1 MIEGRSR
8 KLAGIASIFV
18 SLACFAGFGT
28 ADASE
33 LTGDNVITL
42 INESRSLA
50 GVSALTKNAKLTAAA
65 TAKANDMFRQQ
76 YFAHVGPDGNGPSY
90 WAGQAGYDWTALGE
104 NIAYGYNTAE
114 SVHEGFMNSAGHRA
128 NILNARY
135 EHVGVAAVG
144 GTYQGR
150 SLIMTVE
157 EFGASN
163 DPAEDVAAQ
172 TAPSAAYALTVN
184 GGTGSGSY
192 EEGKTVTIVAAA
204 PEAGKVF
211 NEWIGDV
218 SGIADTK
225 AASTTVTMP
234 SSAVTV
240 TATYKAVEDVAGEQ
254 TASHKLT
261 VNGGTGSGSYEEGKT
276 VTIVAAASEAGKV
289 FDKWTGDTQY
299 VSDVNASTATVTMPG
314 KDIALTAV
322 YRSKKVRLYY
332 LNVEKGSGDGW
343 YAAGAKVT
351 IAADAS
357 VSGRRFL
364 GWAGRIVGIEDVS
377 ASTTTFTMPSHN
389 VSLVARYGSVATK
402 RHMLEA
408 SVRASMKNIMA
419 FLGCR

>member
-204 PEAGKVF
+204 
-211 NEWIGDV
+211 
-218 SGIADTK
+218 
-225 AASTTVTMP
+225 
-234 SSAVTV
+234 
-240 TATYKAVEDVAGEQ
+240 
-254 TASHKLT
+254 
-261 VNGGTGSGSYEEGKT
+261 
-276 VTIVAAASEAGKV
+276 SEAGKV